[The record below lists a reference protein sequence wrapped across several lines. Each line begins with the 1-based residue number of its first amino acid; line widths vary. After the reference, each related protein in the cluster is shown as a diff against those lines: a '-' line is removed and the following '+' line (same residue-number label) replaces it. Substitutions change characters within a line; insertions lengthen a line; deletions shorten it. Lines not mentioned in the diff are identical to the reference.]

1 MPSVSLRLS
10 GKLALFFRSRAAKRT
25 QHSWKCCLEQILR
38 QYTILETTSEF
49 PLLRIPTS
57 SFLFPQA
64 LAHTHTL
71 EKINNKWPGA
81 YDRLLGYSQ
90 LDSKKK
96 KKSKL
101 PAAHNS
107 HSLTTLCTHQK
118 KKKDFKKKNIAKM
131 IIVQMYYT
139 CNILSWPVTTRSL
152 KQSAPISVGLYG
164 PTQVRATLVS
174 RSQDKLLVSKHSS

>member
-1 MPSVSLRLS
+1 MLPWANFTAVHNTWDYKRVPPSQN
-10 GKLALFFRSRAAKRT
+10 T
-25 QHSWKCCLEQILR
+25 H
-38 QYTILETTSEF
+38 
-49 PLLRIPTS
+49 
-57 SFLFPQA
+57 FLF
-64 LAHTHTL
+64 LISTSLGTHSH
-71 EKINNKWPGA
+71 
-81 YDRLLGYSQ
+81 LGKNQQQMTRCIWQTTWVFSAWQ
-90 LDSKKK
+90 QKKK

-118 KKKDFKKKNIAKM
+118 KKKDLKKNIAKM

>member
-96 KKSKL
+96 KKIQTASSTQFSFSNNTVHT
-101 PAAHNS
+101 P
-107 HSLTTLCTHQK
+107 K
-118 KKKDFKKKNIAKM
+118 KEKRFKKKNIAKM